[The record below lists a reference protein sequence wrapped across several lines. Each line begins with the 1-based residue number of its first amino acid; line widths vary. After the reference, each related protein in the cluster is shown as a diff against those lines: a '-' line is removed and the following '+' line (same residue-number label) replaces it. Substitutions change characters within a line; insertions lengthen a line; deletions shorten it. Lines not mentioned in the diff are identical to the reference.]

1 MKVIA
6 AVIKSLTFFVVL
18 FLIVVSTPIGI
29 LYLIEP
35 RAIPDNSVAGMV
47 ILMLKGM

>member
-6 AVIKSLTFFVVL
+6 EVIKSLTFFVVF
-18 FLIVVSTPIGI
+18 FLILVSTPISI
-29 LYLIEP
+29 IYLIEP
-35 RAIPDNSVAGMV
+35 HAIPDNSFAGMV